1 MDPHGL
7 MKREHT
13 CLCCGTERLMV
24 TEMGVGMHGKR
35 TTKFKCQNPACEAKG
50 QISNMPPWRGY
61 ELSKK
66 KLEAI
71 FEMAG
76 IRILDVRELK
86 NQYWGDLPDGAYPW
100 WFVKTEVGWIEIG
113 WRKRVISIDWS
124 DTSIRHVVTTEEV
137 TKSTSCVH
145 AWSEEKAIEYLKVLG
160 EQLKLVNK
168 PVPTSAF

>member
-13 CLCCGTERLMV
+13 CLCCGGPRLLV
-24 TEMGVGMHGKR
+24 SEMGIGADGKR
-35 TTKFKCQNPACEAKG
+35 VTKFKCLDCEAKG
-50 QISNMPPWRGY
+50 QLSNMKPWRGY

-66 KLEAI
+66 QLEGI
-71 FEMAG
+71 FELAG
-76 IRILDVRELK
+76 IKILALKELK

-100 WFVKTEVGWIEIG
+100 WFVKTEAGWIEIG

-124 DTSIRHVVTTEEV
+124 DTPVRHVITADDVTRCETY
-137 TKSTSCVH
+137 VH
-145 AWSEEKAIEYLKVLG
+145 AWSEAKAVEYVTALG
-160 EQLKLVNK
+160 AQFKLINK